1 MNSLLLNI
9 MAIPAVATHPSH
21 VLSSHLMLVFWSCW
35 PHSSSATRWV
45 AKSWVMQTTTQLI
58 LVWCEGCFSAIS
70 RKHTSTCRIAFV
82 CIGRTLWSSA
92 MLRANMHLLKAITA
106 VADALLLQRGR
117 ANKQPVTSVICSI
130 QCSAECAA
138 EEPIST
144 RR

>member
-1 MNSLLLNI
+1 MNSLLLNLF
-9 MAIPAVATHPSH
+9 AIPGVTMHPSH

-35 PHSSSATRWV
+35 PHSSSATHWV
-45 AKSWVMQTTTQLI
+45 AKSWAVQTATQLTGVVRG
-58 LVWCEGCFSAIS
+58 LLLCHLTE
-70 RKHTSTCRIAFV
+70 HTSTCRIAFV
-82 CIGRTLWSSA
+82 CIGRTLWSRA
-92 MLRANMHLLKAITA
+92 TLRANVHLLKAITA